1 MTAATASGLSESGRH
16 ARQRQV
22 EALLTELDERR
33 RRLYRLRAYGVQFG
47 GLRDL
52 KDDLREARQR
62 LREAVSAS
70 GR

>member
-1 MTAATASGLSESGRH
+1 VTAVTASELSESGRQ

-52 KDDLREARQR
+52 KDDVREVRER
-62 LREAVSAS
+62 LRDAVAAA

>member
-1 MTAATASGLSESGRH
+1 VTAVTASELSESGRH

-33 RRLYRLRAYGVQFG
+33 RQLYRLRAYGVQFG